1 MNPAEHGSATHHA
14 TPDPP
19 AHRAPTAHPVRTGWG
34 RVLAIGLG
42 LAVLVGVLVTAFAWP
57 AVESKPRDIPI
68 AVVGP
73 PEAAAQ
79 VEQQLDTAVPGG
91 FAVKSATDPEAAR
104 HLIRNREVYGAIVL
118 DPAGPPQLMTASAA
132 GPAVAQVLQMLA
144 TEMAQQGAEAPAVQ
158 VEDVV
163 PLSDEDPRGA
173 GFAAAALPMV
183 LGGLIVGLAM
193 SFGVAGVWRGIA
205 GALLAA
211 VAAGLAITLVVQTW
225 FGALEGSYWANAGV
239 ISLTTFAIATALIG
253 LYSVIGLP
261 GIGLGWLLLFLLGNP
276 LSGMA
281 SAPEMLPSGWGTLGQ
296 LLPPGAGG
304 TLLRSTAYFDGAA
317 ATTPVLVLTAWVVGG
332 LILAALGRN
341 SRWATH
347 HGRP

>member
-1 MNPAEHGSATHHA
+1 MNPAEHGPATDHS
-14 TPDPP
+14 TSDPP
-19 AHRAPTAHPVRTGWG
+19 AHRAVTDHPARTAWE
-34 RVLAIGLG
+34 RVLAMGLG
-42 LAVLVGVLVTAFAWP
+42 LAAIIGVLVTAFAWP
-57 AVESKPRDIPI
+57 AVESQPRDIPI

-79 VEQQLDTAVPGG
+79 VEQQLDTAMPGG
-91 FAVKSATDPEAAR
+91 FEVEPATDPEAAR
-104 HLIRNREVYGAIVL
+104 QLIRDREVYGAIVL
-118 DPAGPPQLMTASAA
+118 DPAEPPQLMTATAA

-144 TEMAQQGAEAPAVQ
+144 TEMAQQGAEAPAVN

-163 PLSDEDPRGA
+163 PLSSDDPRGA

-193 SFGVAGVWRGIA
+193 SFAVAGIWRAMA

-211 VAAGLAITLVVQTW
+211 TAAGLVVTLVVQTW

-239 ISLTTFAIATALIG
+239 IALTTFAIAAALIG
-253 LYSVIGLP
+253 LYAVIGP
-261 GIGLGWLLLFLLGNP
+261 AGIGLGWLLLFLLGSP

-317 ATTPVLVLTAWVVGG
+317 AATPVLVLAGWVVGG

-341 SRWATH
+341 SRWARST
-347 HGRP
+347 RP

>member
-1 MNPAEHGSATHHA
+1 MSAEYSSATDHT
-14 TPDPP
+14 TPDRP
-19 AHRAPTAHPVRTGWG
+19 ANRAPTEHPGRSGWG
-34 RVLAIGLG
+34 RVLAMGLG
-42 LAVLVGVLVTAFAWP
+42 LAAIIGALVTAFAWP
-57 AVESKPRDIPI
+57 AVESQPRDIPI

-91 FAVKSATDPEAAR
+91 FAVEAATDPEAAR
-104 HLIRNREVYGAIVL
+104 QLIRDREVYGAIVL

-132 GPAVAQVLQMLA
+132 GRAVAQVLQMLA
-144 TEMAQQGAEAPAVQ
+144 TEMAQQSTEAPTVN

-163 PLSDEDPRGA
+163 PLSSDDPRGA

-193 SFGVAGVWRGIA
+193 SFAVAGIWRA
-205 GALLAA
+205 MTGALLAA

-225 FGALEGSYWANAGV
+225 LGALEGSYWANAGV

-253 LYSVIGLP
+253 LYALIGPP

-317 ATTPVLVLTAWVVGG
+317 ATTPVLVLSAWLVGG
-332 LILAALGRN
+332 LLLAALGRN
-341 SRWATH
+341 SRWATST
-347 HGRP
+347 RA